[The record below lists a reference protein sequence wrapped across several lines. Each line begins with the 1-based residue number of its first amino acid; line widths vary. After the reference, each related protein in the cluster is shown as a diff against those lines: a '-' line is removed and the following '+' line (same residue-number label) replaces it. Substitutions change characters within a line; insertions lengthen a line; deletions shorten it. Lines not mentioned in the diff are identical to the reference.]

1 MSISEFDYLDDV
13 CLAAQRTPRQLGEL
27 NQAVLANSLGIAL
40 ELTLLDTGSGN
51 GSITELV
58 KVDFSLLSPLIG
70 HLQAGDA
77 SWLDVRTKRMGF
89 SRIVEA
95 NNTDERWITFG
106 LAAQRCARDRGVP
119 KSAAAQFVA
128 ALGELKNNVVDH
140 SGSADTGIVAFLGH
154 DDGIEF
160 VVADQGIG
168 LLSSLRQN
176 PQFSHLNDDGTAL
189 RAALTDGNS
198 KYGNG
203 IGRGMG
209 FRPIFIGLAN
219 AVGELRFRS
228 GDHALTIAGGSPSLI
243 DAKIAQKA
251 RFQGFLA
258 QFRWRSRRDAM
269 RQR

>member
-1 MSISEFDYLDDV
+1 LSISEFDYLDDL
-13 CLAAQRTPRQLGEL
+13 CLAAQRTPRKLGEL
-27 NQAVLANSLGIAL
+27 NQAIQATSLGVAF

-51 GSITELV
+51 RSITELV
-58 KVDFSLLSPLIG
+58 KVDFSLLSPLIRR
-70 HLQAGDA
+70 LQAGDA
-77 SWLDVRTKRMGF
+77 AWLDVSTKRMGF
-89 SRIVEA
+89 SRIVEE
-95 NNTDERWITFG
+95 NDTDERWIAFG
-106 LAAQRCARDRGVP
+106 LAAQRCAHDRGVP

-140 SGSADTGIVAFLGH
+140 SGNAETGIVAFLSH

-160 VVADQGIG
+160 VVVDQGIG
-168 LLSSLRQN
+168 LLSSLKQN
-176 PQFSHLNDDGTAL
+176 HEFSYLSDDGAAL

-228 GDHALTIAGGSPSLI
+228 GDHALTISGGSPSLI

-258 QFRWRSRRDAM
+258 QFRWRSRRDSM
-269 RQR
+269 RQQ